1 VTEAMRRFVSGPG
14 VVDLVTFGAG
24 HPGAAASGA
33 RVLYERLGLTPA
45 GAAAP
50 APKAAPRQVY
60 RKTIAYKHAR
70 QKTQY
75 GGEIAQDRT

>member
-1 VTEAMRRFVSGPG
+1 LDSLRPGPQ
-14 VVDLVTFGAG
+14 
-24 HPGAAASGA
+24 
-33 RVLYERLGLTPA
+33 R
-45 GAAAP
+45 P